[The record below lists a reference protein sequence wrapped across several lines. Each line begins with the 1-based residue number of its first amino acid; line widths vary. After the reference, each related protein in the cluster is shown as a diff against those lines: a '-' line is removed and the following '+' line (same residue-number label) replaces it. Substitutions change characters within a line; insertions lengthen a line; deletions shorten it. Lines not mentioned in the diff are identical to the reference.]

1 MADSRE
7 PAPANANE
15 IEAATVRAS
24 ETNNATEAGVER
36 QSKVGATSVAVDK
49 VPEDQVC
56 VRLLL
61 VSGLKTDLLL
71 APKDSV
77 EDLKNRI
84 FNNWP
89 CDWTGER
96 PDSPANLRVLL
107 RGKFLEP
114 TLTLADAK
122 IPVGQ
127 TTTCH
132 LLIKNG
138 ALDSPAAG
146 TPGTAPKEEP
156 GVGGEGCRCSIL

>member
-1 MADSRE
+1 
-7 PAPANANE
+7 
-15 IEAATVRAS
+15 
-24 ETNNATEAGVER
+24 
-36 QSKVGATSVAVDK
+36 

-89 CDWTGER
+89 SDWTGER
-96 PDSPANLRVLL
+96 PETPANLRVLL

-114 TLTLADAK
+114 ILTMGDAK
-122 IPVGQ
+122 IPIGQ

-132 LLIKNG
+132 LLIKN
-138 ALDSPAAG
+138 
-146 TPGTAPKEEP
+146 
-156 GVGGEGCRCSIL
+156 